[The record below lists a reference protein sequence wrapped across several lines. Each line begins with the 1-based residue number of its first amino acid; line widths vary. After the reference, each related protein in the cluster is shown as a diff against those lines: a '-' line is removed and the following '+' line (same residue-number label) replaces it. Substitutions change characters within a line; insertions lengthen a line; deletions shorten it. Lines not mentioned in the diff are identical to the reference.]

1 MSDAKPAA
9 VQMAP
14 AVTASTSEIESRE
27 MDETEFLLSNPE
39 NARRLRQSIAQIRAG
54 TGDYHRSERTRDRC
68 VKLTFSEKGWQQY
81 SYWQDVDPKMLKR
94 LNRVIGDTLRSPY
107 EGIGKPEAL
116 KGDLKGFWSRRI
128 DGEHRQVYTV
138 EGDSLLIAQCRHH
151 Y

>member
-1 MSDAKPAA
+1 M
-9 VQMAP
+9 
-14 AVTASTSEIESRE
+14 
-27 MDETEFLLSNPE
+27 
-39 NARRLRQSIAQIRAG
+39 
-54 TGDYHRSERTRDRC
+54 
-68 VKLTFSEKGWQQY
+68 KLTFSEKGWQQY
-81 SYWQDVDPKMLKR
+81 SYWRDVDPKMLER

-128 DGEHRQVYTV
+128 DGEHRLVYTV

>member
-1 MSDAKPAA
+1 M
-9 VQMAP
+9 
-14 AVTASTSEIESRE
+14 
-27 MDETEFLLSNPE
+27 
-39 NARRLRQSIAQIRAG
+39 
-54 TGDYHRSERTRDRC
+54 
-68 VKLTFSEKGWQQY
+68 KLTFSEKGWQQY

-116 KGDLKGFWSRRI
+116 KGDLKGFRSRRI

>member
-1 MSDAKPAA
+1 M
-9 VQMAP
+9 
-14 AVTASTSEIESRE
+14 
-27 MDETEFLLSNPE
+27 
-39 NARRLRQSIAQIRAG
+39 
-54 TGDYHRSERTRDRC
+54 
-68 VKLTFSEKGWQQY
+68 KLTFSEKGWQQY

-128 DGEHRQVYTV
+128 DGEHRLVYTV